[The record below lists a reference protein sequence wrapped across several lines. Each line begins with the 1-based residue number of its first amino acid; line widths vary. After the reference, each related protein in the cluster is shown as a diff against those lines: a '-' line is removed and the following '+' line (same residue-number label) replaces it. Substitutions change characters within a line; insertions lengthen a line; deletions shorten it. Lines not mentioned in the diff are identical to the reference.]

1 MEYYLGIDGGGTK
14 TRFCLADGKGK
25 ILHSYQTTGVSYRQ
39 YSIDT
44 VRARLLEGTNNVY
57 PRKELQSMRC
67 RLYAWDIHA
76 MGKARRR
83 TKY

>member
-44 VRARLLEGTNNVY
+44 VRARLLEGTKQCLSPEGITVHALSAVCMGY
-57 PRKELQSMRC
+57 PCYGESEAQ
-67 RLYAWDIHA
+67 D
-76 MGKARRR
+76 
-83 TKY
+83 